1 MEKFPKPQF
10 GAYNSGA
17 DVACVS
23 MRVAMDEEWSGRLE
37 RYRSYLTL
45 LARLQIDDRLQA
57 KFGASDIVQQTL
69 LEACQTREQFRGRSD
84 GKLGAWLRKILAHN
98 LADAFRAHRRAKR
111 RVDLERS
118 LEQSSTRLV
127 DILAV
132 RQSSPSRK
140 AIREEEALRFAEALA
155 RLPEAQCKAIEL
167 HHLKGMSLKDLA
179 AHLDRTPEAAA
190 GLLHRGL
197 KKLKEILGE

>member
-1 MEKFPKPQF
+1 
-10 GAYNSGA
+10 
-17 DVACVS
+17 
-23 MRVAMDEEWSGRLE
+23 MDEEWSGRLE

-69 LEACQTREQFRGRSD
+69 LEACQTPEQFRGRSD
-84 GKLGAWLRKILAHN
+84 GKLAAWLRKILAHN

-118 LEQSSTRLV
+118 LQQGLEQSSTRLI
-127 DILAV
+127 DILTA

-179 AHLDRTPEAAA
+179 AQLDRTPEAAA

-197 KKLKEILGE
+197 KKLKELLGE